1 MSNLPITIVSVLE
14 VVLLLVPALVSV
26 AFVTIAERKTM
37 ASMQRRLGPN
47 SVGYL
52 GLLQAF
58 ADATKL
64 LLKEYVAPTQA
75 NITLF
80 FLGPVITLIFGLL
93 GYCALPWSVML
104 GIWRCR
110 VKQPNSGEALKLI
123 LPSCSWKAISGWV
136 NHSGTVTIYKTTER
150 TMKGNRGSKSV
161 ICNNIAVKEQRVYGC
176 LHIIFTLS
184 LFKKFAFEAY
194 RATFLVWTYVQRV
207 GVPAGYRRQASVTR
221 FIHKNFLKLEEG
233 QRRLVYLR
241 CTLRGFER
249 NSNIKTL
256 SKQFNIKNSSGLLVN
271 LLIDRKAQIIHPN
284 FNKKRTYSSTVLQ
297 DKPFNRSNSIH
308 PWFITG
314 FTDAEGCFTVS
325 IVKQSTTFRTGWE
338 VRLNFQI
345 KLHKRDLALLENI
358 QASLGGIGFINLGKD
373 CVFRVRKFNQ
383 VLSVIDFFDQY
394 PLITQ
399 KKADYILF
407 KQVALIMKQK
417 QHLTQEGLLNIVKL
431 RASLNLGLTDVL
443 KSAFP
448 DICATTRPQVT
459 DQKIPHSQWV
469 AGFTSGEGHF
479 QVAFAKN
486 RYSHLTFKINQHDRD
501 EHLMKSLIE
510 YWGCGNYYPSEKS
523 PAQRSVLG
531 CLWAGGLYSF

>member
-1 MSNLPITIVSVLE
+1 MDKIGYS
-14 VVLLLVPALVSV
+14 
-26 AFVTIAERKTM
+26 
-37 ASMQRRLGPN
+37 
-47 SVGYL
+47 YL

-136 NHSGTVTIYKTTER
+136 NHSGTVTIYKTIER
-150 TMKGNRGSKSV
+150 TMKGDRGSKSV

-256 SKQFNIKNSSGLLVN
+256 SKQFNIKNYSGLLVN

-345 KLHKRDLALLENI
+345 KLHKRDLAP
-358 QASLGGIGFINLGKD
+358 AP
-373 CVFRVRKFNQ
+373 
-383 VLSVIDFFDQY
+383 
-394 PLITQ
+394 PLRGSP
-399 KKADYILF
+399 A
-407 KQVALIMKQK
+407 
-417 QHLTQEGLLNIVKL
+417 
-431 RASLNLGLTDVL
+431 RA
-443 KSAFP
+443 
-448 DICATTRPQVT
+448 
-459 DQKIPHSQWV
+459 
-469 AGFTSGEGHF
+469 
-479 QVAFAKN
+479 
-486 RYSHLTFKINQHDRD
+486 
-501 EHLMKSLIE
+501 
-510 YWGCGNYYPSEKS
+510 PSE
-523 PAQRSVLG
+523 R
-531 CLWAGGLYSF
+531 CAGS